1 VSPQASRPAYGP
13 PLAEAAS
20 PEELVGRARGGD
32 GDAWAALTRRYTG
45 MLWAIARSHGLSQND
60 AADVVQTAWLRLVER
75 LDALRDPRRVGA
87 WLAVTTAREAARAR
101 FRSAQWPHDAHD
113 GAVHPPA
120 SRTPEGV
127 WTARERL
134 RRVAE
139 ALEEL
144 PERCRRLLRLF
155 AASPSYTDVA
165 AALGMPVGS
174 IGPTRT
180 RCLTA
185 LRQRLGDDF

>member
-1 VSPQASRPAYGP
+1 MSPRASERTCGP
-13 PLAEAAS
+13 PRAEAAP

-45 MLWAIARSHGLSQND
+45 MLWAIARSHGLSQSD

-87 WLAVTTAREAARAR
+87 WLAVTTAREAERAR
-101 FRSAQWPHDAHD
+101 LRSVQWPPD
-113 GAVHPPA
+113 GAVRPA
-120 SRTPEGV
+120 AAERTPEGV

-134 RRVAE
+134 RRVAG

-155 AASPSYTDVA
+155 AASPSYADAA

-174 IGPTRT
+174 IGPTRA
-180 RCLTA
+180 RCLSA